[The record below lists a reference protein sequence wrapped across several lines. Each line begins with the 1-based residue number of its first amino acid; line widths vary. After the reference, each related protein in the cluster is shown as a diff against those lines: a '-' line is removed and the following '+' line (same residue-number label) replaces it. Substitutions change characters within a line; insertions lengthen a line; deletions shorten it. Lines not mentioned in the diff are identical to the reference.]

1 VNQNKLRW
9 ETKAEMLALLSS
21 MDENTLK
28 LHLREARS
36 EIEWGKN
43 EYRRIQLH
51 AHNAADARARGER
64 NSIEYAPLPR
74 ERNVDRESG

>member
-1 VNQNKLRW
+1 
-9 ETKAEMLALLSS
+9 

-28 LHLREARS
+28 LHLRDARR
-36 EIEWGKN
+36 EIEWGRN

-64 NSIEYAPLPR
+64 AIVGYTPLPR
-74 ERNVDRESG
+74 EPGRESG